1 MERLLWVCFAGAL
14 GSGARYLI
22 GVWAVARFGN
32 AFPCGT
38 LIVNVV
44 GCFLMAVVMRASLA
58 LATFPENLRFA
69 LATGFIGGLTTYS
82 SFNYETTR
90 LVEQG
95 TPLRALA
102 NLLLTL
108 LLCGGAGL
116 FGLVLAR
123 RLFAG

>member
-1 MERLLWVCFAGAL
+1 MERLLWICFAGAL

-22 GVWAVARFGN
+22 GVWAVERFGVG
-32 AFPCGT
+32 FPCGT
-38 LIVNVV
+38 LIVNVA
-44 GCFLMAVVMRASLA
+44 GCFLMALVMQASLS
-58 LATFPENLRFA
+58 LATFPPTLRFA
-69 LATGFIGGLTTYS
+69 LTTGFLGGLTTYS

-108 LLCGGAGL
+108 LLCGAAGSV
-116 FGLVLAR
+116 GLLVAR
-123 RLFAG
+123 RLFAS